1 MKKTVVLSFPTSCFI
16 QVKHP
21 IYIRKEETMEVSQ
34 QEKRCMKEGNVVQ
47 QRGLYRSEFEHDN
60 CGIGAVVN
68 IKGVKTH
75 QTVEQALHIV
85 ENLEHRAGKDGSF
98 HFPAPAA
105 RSPPALRRQS
115 PEAEEALPCCRC

>member
-34 QEKRCMKEGNVVQ
+34 QEKRP
-47 QRGLYRSEFEHDN
+47 GLYDPRVEHDN

-68 IKGVKTH
+68 IKRVKTH
-75 QTVEQALHIV
+75 QTVEDALKIV
-85 ENLEHRAGKDGSF
+85 ENLEHRAGKD
-98 HFPAPAA
+98 
-105 RSPPALRRQS
+105 
-115 PEAEEALPCCRC
+115 AEGKTGDGVGIFAFYKFSCFELF